1 MSRCTNCQSPLKFD
15 ASLIERYP
23 EWQQQHL
30 TCSSKSLR
38 KDSKSGQ
45 TKGESHSSASTVSA
59 VSSHASDYSQ
69 LSSPSGPN
77 SLGNL
82 GHSTTMIG
90 NLFDIICNDATA
102 IDNPMCQECT
112 DKLLDC
118 MDQQLNQLEEE
129 CKEYKDLLES
139 LENSHDYVDLNAL
152 KTELIKLQVSRRKH
166 VFANFFC
173 IHCREFCFVCL
184 FSKNFMF

>member
-1 MSRCTNCQSPLKFD
+1 MFRCTNCQSPLKFD

-23 EWQQQHL
+23 EWQHI
-30 TCSSKSLR
+30 TSSSKSTIIR
-38 KDSKSGQ
+38 KDSKSIPTTANVGG
-45 TKGESHSSASTVSA
+45 KESHSTASTGSA

-139 LENSHDYVDLNAL
+139 FDNSHDYVDLNAL
-152 KTELIKLQVSRRKH
+152 KTELIKLQVRKYIIQI
-166 VFANFFC
+166 
-173 IHCREFCFVCL
+173 IHL
-184 FSKNFMF
+184 LKLLYYN